1 MNDYPSEYDVEFAL
15 EIVESGYPVAWTE
28 DDNVY
33 VRQPEKSDRED
44 GYVLIGQLEWNDNS
58 DSYAESEYDNLQRLR
73 AFVREQLKLNQA

>member
-1 MNDYPSEYDVEFAL
+1 MNDYPPEYDAESAL

-44 GYVLIGQLEWNDNS
+44 GYVLIGQLEWIDSPDPES
-58 DSYAESEYDNLQRLR
+58 DEYDNLQRLR
-73 AFVREQLKLNQA
+73 AFVREQLKLNQS